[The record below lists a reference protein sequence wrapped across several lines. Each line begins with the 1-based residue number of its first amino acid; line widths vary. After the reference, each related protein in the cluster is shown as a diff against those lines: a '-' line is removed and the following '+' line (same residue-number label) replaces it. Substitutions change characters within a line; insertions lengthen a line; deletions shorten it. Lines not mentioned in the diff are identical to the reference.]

1 MSEGIRPSH
10 HRLQS
15 FQPLVPTTA
24 VKAHTGSS
32 GASGRLDTGHGDRHH
47 LYQGTPLGAWWKRGG
62 KSAAIGSSRGGQT
75 TKIHVITDLLGRP
88 AITRITAGNVSD
100 VHVAGDLVAAAGPL
114 KCLIADKGYDADAL
128 RNKLRADGARPVIPG
143 RINRKRV
150 APRAARMASSCC
162 RRSVRAINMCA
173 RFAQPMT
180 STRAADTSNSAR
192 V

>member
-1 MSEGIRPSH
+1 MVE
-10 HRLQS
+10 
-15 FQPLVPTTA
+15 
-24 VKAHTGSS
+24 K
-32 GASGRLDTGHGDRHH
+32 
-47 LYQGTPLGAWWKRGG
+47 GG

-114 KCLIADKGYDADAL
+114 KCLIADKGYVADAL

-143 RINRKRV
+143 RINRKRTIRFDHKRYRNRWRIEAAFCRLKDFRRV
-150 APRAARMASSCC
+150 ATRYAKLAANFLS
-162 RRSVRAINMCA
+162 AIA
-173 RFAQPMT
+173 LATLIAFW
-180 STRAADTSNSAR
+180 